1 MVLSLY
7 KLHEVNLNCG
17 FFVVDGK
24 ECCCIYWLYVVA
36 DTEIFGKN
44 GSNG

>member
-7 KLHEVNLNCG
+7 KLHEVNLNCS
-17 FFVVDGK
+17 FFVVDGR
-24 ECCCIYWLYVVA
+24 ECCIYWLYVVA